1 MPRED
6 SFFQQVGIV
15 NWVAYLT
22 ERQNEKEKHDSG
34 VWQYG
39 DHHRP

>member
-15 NWVAYLT
+15 NWVAHLT
-22 ERQNEKEKHDSG
+22 ERSG
-34 VWQYG
+34 KMRRKKMTRVWQHG
-39 DHHRP
+39 DHH